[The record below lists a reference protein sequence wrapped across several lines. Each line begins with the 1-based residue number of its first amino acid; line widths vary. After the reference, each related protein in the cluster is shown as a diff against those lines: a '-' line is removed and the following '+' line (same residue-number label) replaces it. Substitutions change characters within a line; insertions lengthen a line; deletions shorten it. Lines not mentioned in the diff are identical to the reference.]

1 MWNKLNNNIDKTL
14 SLTKNLLTLVE
25 KQHQKLLKNDTVG
38 FDEIIKEQ
46 SDITGKLL
54 LCEKEKENII
64 KEIMYTQ
71 KINLV
76 NLTLLQT
83 VEYAKDK
90 KQELML
96 KVLELNKVGGMIRD
110 YVVKN
115 KTLNDRAIRFIN
127 FNINVITGTT
137 ADTTYNAQ
145 NKGTIISK
153 KKIFDQSI

>member
-1 MWNKLNNNIDKTL
+1 MK
-14 SLTKNLLTLVE
+14 

-115 KTLNDRAIRFIN
+115 KTLNDQAIRFIN

>member
-115 KTLNDRAIRFIN
+115 KTLNDQAIRFIN

-153 KKIFDQSI
+153 KKMFDQSI

>member
-71 KINLV
+71 KIYCIKSL
-76 NLTLLQT
+76 
-83 VEYAKDK
+83 
-90 KQELML
+90 
-96 KVLELNKVGGMIRD
+96 
-110 YVVKN
+110 
-115 KTLNDRAIRFIN
+115 
-127 FNINVITGTT
+127 
-137 ADTTYNAQ
+137 
-145 NKGTIISK
+145 
-153 KKIFDQSI
+153 

>member
-64 KEIMYTQ
+64 KEIMYIQ

-115 KTLNDRAIRFIN
+115 KTLNDQTIRFIN

>member
-38 FDEIIKEQ
+38 FDERIKEQ

-115 KTLNDRAIRFIN
+115 KTLNDQAIRFIN

>member
-115 KTLNDRAIRFIN
+115 KTLNDQAIRFIN